1 MNRHEYETHLK
12 NATKEGFVKKFMR
25 ETRCTLN
32 DLGQAIG
39 YRLFLRGFSIQE
51 IREFLLG

>member
-1 MNRHEYETHLK
+1 MNRQEFENHLK
-12 NATKEGFVKKFMR
+12 NSTKQGFVTKFSR
-25 ETRCTLN
+25 ETRQTLN
-32 DLGQAIG
+32 DLGETVG